1 MKSIL
6 IAAFLL
12 FTFAWAG
19 TELFAT
25 LHQERQTAP
34 STTQTT
40 LPPSQETAPGD
51 TEATKRKAHAL
62 IDYLEKKKD
71 KRVDKVVL
79 NKYNWAGVPAEELVN
94 YNIKIGEVKYTVVR
108 QGKDK
113 KDENYL
119 SFDVKTGKESI
130 ITVDDEGVDGNVDRG
145 MDVKNATK
153 EEKKIYGTKAY
164 ELKDRQRWQA
174 EYEKYLDALIQ
185 YLGITVPQT

>member
-6 IAAFLL
+6 ITAFLL
-12 FTFAWAG
+12 ITFASAG
-19 TELFAT
+19 SGLFAT
-25 LHQERQTAP
+25 LHQEPKTTP
-34 STTQTT
+34 STTQTM
-40 LPPSQETAPGD
+40 APAD
-51 TEATKRKAHAL
+51 TEATKRKARAL
-62 IDYLEKKKD
+62 IEYLEKKKD

-79 NKYNWAGVPAEELVN
+79 NKYSWAGVPSEDFVN
-94 YNIKIGEVKYTVVR
+94 YNIKIGDVKYTVIR

-130 ITVDDEGVDGNVDRG
+130 IIVDDEGVDGNVDRG
-145 MDVKNATK
+145 MDVKIATK

-174 EYEKYLDALIQ
+174 EYEKTIDALIQ
-185 YLGITVPQT
+185 FLGITVPQS